1 MKPSITSV
9 FLLIHMTFLGQITEN
24 DTTISCM
31 AYWKKG
37 EQKVIL
43 ISRKKES
50 YNQSKLT
57 STFNL
62 SYEAHVSVLDSAK
75 DGYTIQW
82 VFHLPAILKALNP
95 ELAASMPVY
104 EGLKMIFTT
113 TNSGSFKELLNWEE
127 VRDAFVAMM
136 ELSLP
141 KDMSDSTK
149 EAVNNSINLF
159 NSREM
164 TESALI
170 KEIQLYHSP
179 YGGIFTTKGISGV
192 TSISSPFGGE
202 EFPATVTLRIT
213 ENNPS
218 LKYYKA
224 NFTQEIDKVN
234 AKTMLDTLFRKLNIP
249 SDSADIK
256 LNDLLSSIEIKD
268 QNDYT
273 ITKSTGWIEK
283 LHHKRIGA
291 ATEMKQVEEFTF
303 VIKRK

>member
-1 MKPSITSV
+1 MTS
-9 FLLIHMTFLGQITEN
+9 LGQIIEN
-24 DTTISCM
+24 DSTISCL
-31 AYWKKG
+31 ANWKKG
-37 EQKVIL
+37 EEKIII

-50 YNQSKLT
+50 YNLGKLT
-57 STFNL
+57 STFNF

-75 DGYTIQW
+75 DGYTIKW

-95 ELAASMPVY
+95 ELAVSMPVY
-104 EGLKMIFTT
+104 EGLKMIFAT

-127 VRDAFVAMM
+127 VRDAYVAMM

-179 YGGIFTTKGISGV
+179 YGGIFTTKGIFGV

-202 EFPATVTLRIT
+202 EFPARVTLKLT

-224 NFTQEIDKVN
+224 NFTQEIDTVN
-234 AKTMLDTLFRKLNIP
+234 AKTMFDTLLKKMNIP

-256 LNDLLSSIEIKD
+256 LSDLISSIEIKD
-268 QNDYT
+268 QNEYT

-283 LHHKRIGA
+283 LYHKRIA
-291 ATEMKQVEEFTF
+291 AVAEMKQVEELTFT
-303 VIKRK
+303 IKRKLKVDNH

>member
-1 MKPSITSV
+1 MTS
-9 FLLIHMTFLGQITEN
+9 LGQIIKN
-24 DTTISCM
+24 DSTISCL
-31 AYWKKG
+31 ANWKKG
-37 EQKVIL
+37 EEQIIT

-50 YNQSKLT
+50 YNQGKLT
-57 STFNL
+57 STFNF

-82 VFHLPAILKALNP
+82 VFRLPAILKALNP
-95 ELAASMPVY
+95 KLAASMPVY

-127 VRDAFVAMM
+127 VRDAYVAMM

-141 KDMSDSTK
+141 KDMSDSTR

-179 YGGIFTTKGISGV
+179 YGGIFAIKGISGV

-202 EFPATVTLRIT
+202 EFPATITLKIT

-234 AKTMLDTLFRKLNIP
+234 ARTMLDTLFKKLSIP

-268 QNDYT
+268 QNDYI

-283 LHHKRIGA
+283 LYHKRIGA
-291 ATEMKQVEEFTF
+291 AAEMKQVEELTF

>member
-1 MKPSITSV
+1 MTS
-9 FLLIHMTFLGQITEN
+9 LGQIIEN
-24 DTTISCM
+24 DSTISCI
-31 AYWKKG
+31 ANWKKG
-37 EQKVIL
+37 EEQVII

-50 YNQSKLT
+50 YNLGKLT
-57 STFNL
+57 STFSF
-62 SYEAHVSVLDSAK
+62 SYEAHISVLDSAK

-82 VFHLPAILKALNP
+82 VFHLPAFLKVLNP
-95 ELAASMPVY
+95 KLAASMPVY
-104 EGLKMIFTT
+104 EGLKMIFNTT
-113 TNSGSFKELLNWEE
+113 KTGSFKELLNWEE
-127 VRDAFVAMM
+127 VRDAYVAMM

-141 KDMSDSTK
+141 KNMSDSTK
-149 EAVNNSINLF
+149 EAINNSINLF

-179 YGGIFTTKGISGV
+179 YGGIFTTNGISAV

-202 EFPATVTLRIT
+202 EFPATVTLKIT

-234 AKTMLDTLFRKLNIP
+234 AKTMLDTLLKKMNMP
-249 SDSADIK
+249 SDSADIRS
-256 LNDLLSSIEIKD
+256 NDLLSSIEIKD
-268 QNDYT
+268 QNDYI

-283 LHHKRIGA
+283 LNHKRIGA
-291 ATEMKQVEEFTF
+291 AAEMKQIEELTF
-303 VIKRK
+303 VIKKK